1 MKISEIKEL
10 STPDLLERIDTE
22 KTMLVRLKL
31 NHAISPLDNPQ
42 KIKEA
47 RITIARLMTELRS
60 RELSIRNQIANISN
74 GKEFQKRTYRCCC
87 QQ

>member
-31 NHAISPLDNPQ
+31 NHAITPLDNPQ
-42 KIKEA
+42 KVREVKL
-47 RITIARLMTELRS
+47 TIARLLTELRT
-60 RELSIRNQIANISN
+60 RELNKKSN
-74 GKEFQKRTYRCCC
+74 S
-87 QQ
+87 

>member
-1 MKISEIKEL
+1 MKISEIREL

-22 KTMLVRLKL
+22 KTMIVRLKL

-47 RITIARLMTELRS
+47 RLTIARLMTELRS
-60 RELSIRNQIANISN
+60 RELNKKSN
-74 GKEFQKRTYRCCC
+74 S
-87 QQ
+87 